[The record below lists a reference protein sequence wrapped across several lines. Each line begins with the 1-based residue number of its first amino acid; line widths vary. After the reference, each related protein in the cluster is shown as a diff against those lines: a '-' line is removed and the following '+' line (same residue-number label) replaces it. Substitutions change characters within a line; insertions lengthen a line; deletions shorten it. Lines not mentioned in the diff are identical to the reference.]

1 MIQIRNLTKS
11 YGGVTVLNIPSL
23 DVLPSQRFGLVGNNG
38 AGKTTLFSLVLDLI
52 QADGGSVSSRGTD
65 VRKDGSWKQDTGSY
79 LDESFV
85 IDYLTPGEYFSFIG
99 GLHGYA
105 PEEVRRRLKQFEEFL
120 TEEVF
125 STRKF
130 IRELSAGNRKKVGI
144 TAALFF
150 DPNVLILDEPF
161 PHLDPT
167 SVIRLKRILKE
178 IAEHRNVTML
188 ISSHDLNHVTEVC
201 DRIAL
206 LEKGEIRQDLE
217 TTPETLHQ
225 LELYFAAQI

>member
-1 MIQIRNLTKS
+1 MIQVQNLTKS

-23 DVLPSQRFGLVGNNG
+23 EVLPSQRFGLVGNNG

-52 QADGGSVSSRGTD
+52 QADSGSVSSRGTD

-79 LDESFV
+79 LDESYV

-99 GLHGYA
+99 SLHGYA
-105 PEEVRRRLKQFEEFL
+105 PEEVRRRLEQYEEFL
-120 TEEVF
+120 TEEIF

-178 IAEHRNVTML
+178 MAEHRNVTML

-225 LELYFAAQI
+225 LEQYFATQI